1 MTRGSRAREGFLMNS
16 ETLARMRAAI
26 QRASFKL
33 TQAVPFPPTEPAPGV
48 RYVLPYP
55 LREEGDVAL
64 EFVVV
69 RPHPDDPDLFL
80 VVPAHR
86 ELQFLGSLDLATD
99 CGLVLVASW
108 SFWLATDQLLPE
120 WAVGCL
126 DLDRVHVR
134 RIRRLL
140 NGLATGRAYNDSG
153 VDVDPE
159 YDELMALVGRAVGL
173 VQR

>member
-1 MTRGSRAREGFLMNS
+1 MNA
-16 ETLARMRAAI
+16 ENLARMRAAI
-26 QRASFKL
+26 REATSGLARAEH
-33 TQAVPFPPTEPAPGV
+33 FPPTPPAPGV
-48 RYVLPYP
+48 CYVLPYP

-69 RPHPDDPDLFL
+69 RPHPDDSGLFL
-80 VVPAHR
+80 MVPAHR
-86 ELQFLGSLDLATD
+86 ELNYLGSHDIATD

-108 SFWLATDQLLPE
+108 SFWLAADQLLPE